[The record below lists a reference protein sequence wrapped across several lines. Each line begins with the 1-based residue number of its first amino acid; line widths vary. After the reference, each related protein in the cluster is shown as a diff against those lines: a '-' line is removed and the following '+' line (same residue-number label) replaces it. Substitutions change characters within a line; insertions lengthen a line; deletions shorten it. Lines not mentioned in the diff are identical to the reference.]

1 MININ
6 YYKKQISDKQRGMQ
20 SFFSSYEMRNSSTFL
35 SAVKV
40 SSYFHSSEKLQ
51 DFRYRTFMGWFK
63 EVEYQENALVSVLF
77 HASSTDFE
85 AGTEKDVFIFIRL
98 DKWQCLVGYW
108 VCVGFQL
115 ETQPLSCFFSRMALI
130 GLNHNHH
137 KFLSGFS
144 VVLIELSIISIIS
157 LIGIDCIGLTSL
169 NIALQF

>member
-1 MININ
+1 
-6 YYKKQISDKQRGMQ
+6 MQ
-20 SFFSSYEMRNSSTFL
+20 SFFSLYEMRNSSTFL

-51 DFRYRTFMGWFK
+51 DLRYRIFMGWFK

-85 AGTEKDVFIFIRL
+85 AETEKRCF
-98 DKWQCLVGYW
+98 
-108 VCVGFQL
+108 
-115 ETQPLSCFFSRMALI
+115 ETQPLSCCFQELLSLAWTI
-130 GLNHNHH
+130 IIISH
-137 KFLSGFS
+137 LSGFS

>member
-1 MININ
+1 
-6 YYKKQISDKQRGMQ
+6 MQ
-20 SFFSSYEMRNSSTFL
+20 SFFSLYEMRNSSTFL

-51 DFRYRTFMGWFK
+51 DLRYRIFMGWFK

-85 AGTEKDVFIFIRL
+85 AETEKDVFIFIRL

-115 ETQPLSCFFSRMALI
+115 ETQPLSCCFHELLSLAWTI
-130 GLNHNHH
+130 IIISH
-137 KFLSGFS
+137 LSGFS